1 MPKRT
6 ISFLLRL
13 NEAEH
18 VRLMT
23 DVRQT
28 GLSRE
33 AYLRALISGYVP
45 RPLPPA
51 EYYEVLREL
60 RAIGNNLNQI
70 AAKAHATG
78 HPDSAIFQR
87 EADDLRSA
95 GRYGKPSLRRSQG
108 ADYRFF
114 YPGWNRA
121 SWQRPRY
128 GM

>member
-51 EYYEVLREL
+51 EYYAVLREL
-60 RAIGNNLNQI
+60 RAIGNNLNQL

-78 HPDSAIFQR
+78 HPDCAIFQR

-95 GRYGKPSLRRSQG
+95 IWQIREAVTAPEPRSG
-108 ADYRFF
+108 LPIPL
-114 YPGWNRA
+114 PG
-121 SWQRPRY
+121 
-128 GM
+128 ME